1 MGISNWISER
11 VTEGSSHQGLM
22 VAVVAA
28 LVLFGGMSLTK
39 VVLWGAL
46 VWGVW
51 SIMKRGL
58 IMAELETEVQLLKK
72 ELHDQKKIHDR
83 LDIAIEK
90 LTDVSNSI
98 NRMLAVHEE
107 KLARQEE
114 SIIDAEQK
122 IEVRR
127 AELSKQIDELH
138 SRITTNTKEIMT
150 AAVDQ
155 HTKQNREIQKI
166 RDELVS
172 RVGVLEKWRHVLI
185 GGSIVIGFMLHKFV
199 NFGS

>member
-1 MGISNWISER
+1 M
-11 VTEGSSHQGLM
+11 Q
-22 VAVVAA
+22 
-28 LVLFGGMSLTK
+28 
-39 VVLWGAL
+39 
-46 VWGVW
+46 
-51 SIMKRGL
+51 
-58 IMAELETEVQLLKK
+58 
-72 ELHDQKKIHDR
+72 DQAKIHDR
-83 LDIAIEK
+83 LDVAIEK
-90 LTDVSNSI
+90 LADVSNSI

-138 SRITTNTKEIMT
+138 SRVTTNTKEIM
-150 AAVDQ
+150 AAAATQ
-155 HTKQNREIQKI
+155 HHQQNKEIQKI
-166 RDELVS
+166 KDELIS